1 MVEIQNHFDQSCKND
16 EIFQKTDEKCLKV
29 SKQKAVIFNKFCDL
43 VSTACTQK

>member
-1 MVEIQNHFDQSCKND
+1 MVEVQNHFDQSCKND
-16 EIFQKTDEKCLKV
+16 EIFQKTDEKSLKV